1 MIFLQ
6 NINVLNWLKYLINI
20 FKIEYRVSTLSTLL
34 LCTVAPQTS
43 FKTFNTW
50 THRKGV
56 NRELKCKWKVASG
69 NGVYPF
75 LFLWFRINFNFCNKS
90 AKNFFSPLPFSL
102 MPCDSLNCRH
112 SDAAADVDV
121 AVAVGFAVYRTFLA
135 LPLHTL
141 GRAQKISLGARFET
155 MTNMQIYVVA
165 GWQTWQRNQTDKLR
179 AKTRTKQT
187 RSERSRSARKSHASS
202 ESEKLS
208 PCNA

>member
-1 MIFLQ
+1 M
-6 NINVLNWLKYLINI
+6 
-20 FKIEYRVSTLSTLL
+20 
-34 LCTVAPQTS
+34 
-43 FKTFNTW
+43 
-50 THRKGV
+50 
-56 NRELKCKWKVASG
+56 ASG

-112 SDAAADVDV
+112 SDAAADVAV
-121 AVAVGFAVYRTFLA
+121 AVVVAVGFAVYRTFLA

-187 RSERSRSARKSHASS
+187 RSERSRMHQVKVKNFRRATRKSVLKSIKKFSVCIRWRFMSISHPIWTAPNAALLTPTNCVPVMFASS
-202 ESEKLS
+202 ESCES
-208 PCNA
+208 FV